1 MRTSV
6 DVHNFLI
13 SQGTLHEICLLGGP
27 AMTAERASALMGIN
41 LAEIVKSVI
50 VFVDGEPLLVLV
62 PGDKR
67 ANYKRIKKYLGAKR
81 VRLALPEEVVEITGY
96 VIGATPPLAFQRNLQ
111 TLMDERVLRQDV
123 IYTASGEV
131 SSILKIRPEDLKE
144 VTNAEVADIAE

>member
-13 SQGTLHEICLLGGP
+13 SKGTLHEICLLGGP
-27 AMTAERASALMGIN
+27 AMTAERVSALIRIN

-50 VFVDGEPLLVLV
+50 VFVDREPLLVLV

-67 ANYKRIKKYLGAKR
+67 ASYKRIKKYLGAKR